1 MGGTQWRS
9 REANVLHDVDLTTEA
24 MSGKGGAEMIRE
36 VATLSIKAG
45 MRNDFESAFRHA
57 SPILEA
63 ARGYISHEMHKSVEA
78 ADRYMV
84 IVQWHSLKEH
94 AVGFR
99 HTVQYEQW
107 NALLE
112 DYFESPPVVEHYVQI
127 PVHLK

>member
-9 REANVLHDVDLTTEA
+9 REANVLHYVDLTAEVTP
-24 MSGKGGAEMIRE
+24 GKGGAEMIRE

-57 SPILEA
+57 SSILEA
-63 ARGYISHEMHKSVEA
+63 ARGYITHELHKCVEA
-78 ADRYMV
+78 ADRYIV

-112 DYFESPPVVEHYVQI
+112 DYYESPPQVEHYVQI